1 MNLEEALEG
10 VEEVAVE
17 EDGAVEEVVVVED
30 GEVEEVEVV
39 IVIVEETI
47 QTMPGWGTGTGAEDK
62 DLKVRLLDPRGN
74 LEEILQDQEIIMKD
88 PEIIMTG

>member
-39 IVIVEETI
+39 IVEETI

-62 DLKVRLLDPRGN
+62 GLKVRLLDPRGN
-74 LEEILQDQEIIMKD
+74 LEETLQDQEIIMKD

>member
-17 EDGAVEEVVVVED
+17 EDEVVEEVVVVED
-30 GEVEEVEVV
+30 GEVEEEEVV

-62 DLKVRLLDPRGN
+62 GLKVRLLDPRGN

-88 PEIIMTG
+88 PEIIMTE